1 MGIFQLELNLPKE
14 HVLTTHS
21 YKYPTSIRA
30 ISNSELTLITIPI
43 KNRLK
48 CLKGKVNGW
57 DEV

>member
-1 MGIFQLELNLPKE
+1 MGIFLLELNLLKE
-14 HVLTTHS
+14 YVFIIYF
-21 YKYPTSIRA
+21 YKYFIFIRV
-30 ISNSELTLITIPI
+30 ISNSEFIFITIFI